1 MKQKEAILQTLSE
14 NKESL
19 YSRYPIK
26 SLAIFGSIAR
36 NEESDG
42 SDVDLLVEFNDSIG
56 IRYIDLADE
65 IESLLNRR
73 VDLVSKKAV
82 KPKYYD
88 AIKQELT
95 YV

>member
-1 MKQKEAILQTLSE
+1 MSQKDNILRTLSR

-19 YSRYPIK
+19 FSRYPIK

-36 NEESDG
+36 NEETQK
-42 SDVDLLVEFNDSIG
+42 SDVDLLVEFSDSIG

-65 IESLLNRR
+65 IESLLNRP

-82 KPKYYD
+82 KPKYFNS
-88 AIKQELT
+88 IKKELI